1 MNLSTNNEKFAYM
14 DDLKV
19 HEAVKSNNIEYV
31 KSYLRKRN
39 DTDIPLT
46 DDDKNNRLIHLA
58 VQYNKIDLV
67 QLLIQLDADLD
78 IQNYQGDTPLHIAIS
93 NNSFRIVEALLK
105 AGAQLNIDN
114 NKGESSTFKAIESND
129 INMLVYIYNKGGNLY
144 TVNHKGDNLIHHA
157 IKNSENKYLMVSYL
171 ADKGVKLNKNNKT
184 YNLVQ
189 KELSKIRKD
198 NNNKMNNYSW
208 GNSNSYLNNNS
219 SDNGVKEIDPDSLSA
234 EESEYLSILSL
245 IQKKTFT
252 NQYGNKEHTFKKDN
266 NIVNYLNK
274 TCVAAANTLAII
286 NGNESEK
293 ECLEKGGTIGNII
306 PSTYTTIQYYKDGES
321 YIDAIDEEDLYY
333 TKEGKSKNQLDQNP
347 EGYLKDEL
355 LVNKSLNSEVTEEN
369 INENNASDNVVNNTA
384 NDNDNAN
391 ANNAANDDNKNNK
404 EEEHPNLQSD
414 DSPEVSKFASLA
426 KENFKNIKNKINHG
440 NNSKQLSKFIG
451 EPFTNYDNYKDPDK
465 EESVSEESMT
475 FCARMHPAVLITI
488 VFVILLFVVYFYI
501 LK

>member
-1 MNLSTNNEKFAYM
+1 MNLSTNNEKYAYM

-19 HEAVKSNNIEYV
+19 HEAVKSNNIEYI
-31 KSYLRKRN
+31 KLYLRKRN

-105 AGAQLNIDN
+105 AGAQLNINN
-114 NKGESSTFKAIESND
+114 NKLESATFKAIESNN
-129 INMLVYIYNKGGNLY
+129 INMLVYIYNKGGSLY
-144 TVNHKGDNLIHHA
+144 TLNNKGDNLIHHA
-157 IKNSENKYLMVSYL
+157 IKHSDHKYLMVSYL
-171 ADKGVKLNKNNKT
+171 ADKGVILNKNNKT

-198 NNNKMNNYSW
+198 NNNKMNNYSM
-208 GNSNSYLNNNS
+208 GSSNSYLNNNS
-219 SDNGVKEIDPDSLSA
+219 SDNGVKEVDPDSLSA
-234 EESEYLSILSL
+234 EEREYLSILSL

-252 NQYGNKEHTFKKDN
+252 NLFGNKEHTFKKDN

-274 TCVAAANTLAII
+274 TCVAAANTLAVI

-333 TKEGKSKNQLDQNP
+333 TKEGKSKNQLEQDP

-355 LVNKSLNSEVTEEN
+355 LVNKSLNSEVTKEN
-369 INENNASDNVVNNTA
+369 TNKNNNSNNKNNASNN
-384 NDNDNAN
+384 D
-391 ANNAANDDNKNNK
+391 ANNASNDDTNNDDNKNNK

-414 DSPEVSKFASLA
+414 DSPEVAKFASLA
-426 KENFKNIKNKINHG
+426 KENFNNIKNKINSR
-440 NNSKQLSKFIG
+440 NTSKKISRSNG
-451 EPFTNYDNYKDPDK
+451 EQFTNYNNYKDPDK
-465 EESVSEESMT
+465 ENSVNEESMT

-488 VFVILLFVVYFYI
+488 VFIILLLVVYFYI
-501 LK
+501 L